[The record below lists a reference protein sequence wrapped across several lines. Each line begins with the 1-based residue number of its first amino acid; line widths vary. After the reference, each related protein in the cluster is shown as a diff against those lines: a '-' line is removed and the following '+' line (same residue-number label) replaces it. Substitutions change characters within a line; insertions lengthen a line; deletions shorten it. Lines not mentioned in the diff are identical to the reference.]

1 MMSPLPG
8 CTLQK
13 DGAKLSSDVELNQ
26 ESTNKDHHKQAEM
39 ENSQNSTQII
49 GLIVVKNLMWC
60 WTWQWGTNREKR
72 KEKKAVFSNCF
83 PMNILSP
90 RQSQINEPAK
100 EREQLLLSFLSLN

>member
-1 MMSPLPG
+1 MSPLPG

-49 GLIVVKNLMWC
+49 GLIVVKNLM
-60 WTWQWGTNREKR
+60 
-72 KEKKAVFSNCF
+72 
-83 PMNILSP
+83 
-90 RQSQINEPAK
+90 
-100 EREQLLLSFLSLN
+100 